1 MTQDLRIHISADG
14 IATVT
19 SQLDQV
25 NNSIQKVEKSGG
37 FTSFRNGLA
46 MTGLAIDAVVTNAK
60 RMAAIGNY
68 FIDPAAEIEQLK
80 LRLESLYGS
89 FDRGAEAFQTFQ
101 DVAAKTPSSLI
112 EVVNAGASLKAFG
125 VDAEKMI
132 APITDL
138 AAYMGVDVVEA
149 AQSMGRAF
157 AGGQGAADIFRE
169 RGVLA
174 IIKSFNGIDDLTKL
188 TLPQFREAMEKT
200 LVDPAGGIAGAAD
213 RMSKSYTGALSNMAD
228 IWSRVRT
235 SIVSDMTKSL
245 EGGFR
250 SITKS
255 LEDFIASGAAEKMA
269 KQIAQ
274 VTEAML
280 KIISIATR
288 LDYVTVGIGAAFT
301 AATVMVYRY
310 RMGLLAAGAQNAI
323 MAASTFSLSGAIK
336 AATYEMRFFMMALG
350 PVGIAVAGL
359 SALYAYGAIQ
369 TAKYKANQLDL
380 ADSFEVL
387 TKRASEATE
396 AIIQSQR
403 AQNISVIDR
412 DNDNDKR
419 ISAALSGLD
428 KLKEKMDNANATA
441 AAKAI
446 AAKAAA
452 AAASEKAAK
461 EATEFQEQFNQ
472 ALDDTKTKLN
482 DIGNMDIDL
491 PKSLYDIY
499 IDDLNKRLD
508 AEAELNLSLLQA
520 SEAYYAATDNL
531 SQRHIDLQ
539 LDIYRQEI
547 QAKYGTALLSMQI
560 DEMVANKRIELNKM
574 ATDSIKTENESALD
588 KLVKDNEVASALM
601 TNSVNT
607 ISSEFTR
614 MFQIQSKSSNDAVR
628 VFTSFIN
635 SMIADIGRLIA
646 QQLVSVALTNLMG
659 AGTGTGGGLFGF
671 ISGLFGTKSAPSGN
685 GLSPVVGASQSNQTL
700 TMAINRLNY
709 NLEGGM
715 QNNVNVYVK
724 PRDIARANTVGQ
736 MQLVTL

>member
-19 SQLDQV
+19 SQLNQV
-25 NNSIQKVEKSGG
+25 NSSIQNVEKSGG
-37 FTSFRNGLA
+37 FTSFRDGLA
-46 MTGLAIDAVVTNAK
+46 KTGLAIDAVVTNAK
-60 RMAAIGNY
+60 RLAGVGNY

-89 FDRGAEAFQTFQ
+89 FDAGAKAFQTFQ

-112 EVVNAGASLKAFG
+112 DVVNAGASLKAFG

-228 IWSRVRT
+228 IWARVRA

-274 VTEAML
+274 ITEAML
-280 KIISIATR
+280 KVISIATR

-301 AATVMVYRY
+301 AAAVMIYKYRLAQIAAFAQT
-310 RMGLLAAGAQNAI
+310 GLLTTA
-323 MAASTFSLSGAIK
+323 TFSLSGSL
-336 AATYEMRFFMMALG
+336 ATATSAVRGFLSALG
-350 PVGIAVAGL
+350 PVGLAIAGL

-369 TAKYKANQLDL
+369 TAKYKANQIDL

-403 AQNISVIDR
+403 AQNISVFDR
-412 DNDNDKR
+412 DTDKR
-419 ISAALSGLD
+419 INSALSGLD
-428 KLKEKMDNANATA
+428 KLKEKMANA
-441 AAKAI
+441 KNSS
-446 AAKAAA
+446 KS
-452 AAASEKAAK
+452 ASNEINNV
-461 EATEFQEQFNQ
+461 TDSLNDLQ
-472 ALDDTKTKLN
+472 AKLN

-520 SEAYYAATDNL
+520 SEAYYSATDNL

-539 LDIYRQEI
+539 IEIYRQEI

-671 ISGLFGTKSAPSGN
+671 ISGLFGTKSAPNGN